1 MPDRYPVQNSRA
13 AWRVYDGEAV
23 IVSPD
28 DSTLHTLNEVGTLIW
43 EAADGLTSVEALAA
57 RIAGEF
63 DVSSETA
70 RRDVEAFIEH
80 LARRGLLEVSE
91 TPRATPPTP

>member
-1 MPDRYPVQNSRA
+1 MLDRYPVQNPRA

-23 IVSPD
+23 IVSPE

-70 RRDVEAFIEH
+70 RRDAEAFIEH
-80 LARRGLLEVSE
+80 LVRRGLLEVSE
-91 TPRATPPTP
+91 TPRTAPPTP